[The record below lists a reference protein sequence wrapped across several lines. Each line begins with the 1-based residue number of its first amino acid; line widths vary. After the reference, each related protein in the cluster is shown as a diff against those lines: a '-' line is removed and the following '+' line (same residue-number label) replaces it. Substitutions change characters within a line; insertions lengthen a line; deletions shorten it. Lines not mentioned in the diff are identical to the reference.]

1 MDQVSPSAATTTLQA
16 AGNIKFRFRKP
27 VNLEAVA
34 KIYENSPSISAMEEG
49 QAKYK
54 NMTRRDLALLMVSI
68 MSLAGM
74 VGPRTLTNIVLG
86 VIPLPDYDGEDT
98 KDVKVREIWDTI
110 NLDNRGEV
118 KRYMYEC
125 GRLRHAVSNT
135 HKVAL
140 EDFTA
145 RVGRKDITFKKGTII
160 YIPLLL
166 AGLDKSVYGSDTFE
180 FNHNRQNLCPFSTLF
195 HSFGVQTNGRVCPG
209 REVAEHMIV
218 EILIALGKV
227 RQSMTK

>member
-1 MDQVSPSAATTTLQA
+1 M
-16 AGNIKFRFRKP
+16 NK
-27 VNLEAVA
+27 EAVA
-34 KIYENSPSISAMEEG
+34 EIYENSPAISAMEEG

-74 VGPRTLTNIVLG
+74 IGPKTLTQIVLG
-86 VIPLPDYDGEDT
+86 VIPLPDYFGADT
-98 KDVKVREIWDTI
+98 KDIKVREIWDKI
-110 NLDNRGEV
+110 DLNNRDEV

-140 EDFTA
+140 EDFTT
-145 RVGRKDITFKKGTII
+145 RVGGKDVTFKKGTII
-160 YIPLLL
+160 YIPMLL
-166 AGLDKSVYGSDTFE
+166 AGLDMSVYGSDTFE
-180 FNHNRQNLCPFSTLF
+180 FNHNRENLCPFSTLF
-195 HSFGVQTNGRVCPG
+195 HSFGDQTNGRVCPG
-209 REVAEHMIV
+209 REVAEHMIM

-227 RQSMTK
+227 RQSTV